1 MQWSSPKNL
10 VANTQ
15 TVVVSVLNED
25 GPVVANPT
33 KG

>member
-1 MQWSSPKNL
+1 MA
-10 VANTQ
+10 VAKELGCNDTQ